1 MSILQDDG
9 GFQVHP
15 TQTILGDTDYWQEDN
30 QRPDGQLTGTKPE
43 QVKECTT
50 VCRHALTRFEIMK
63 KNVLPIL

>member
-15 TQTILGDTDYWQEDN
+15 TQTILGDTDSWQEDN

-50 VCRHALTRFEIMK
+50 LLQYADMH
-63 KNVLPIL
+63 